1 MANFSFKTN
10 LIILMRVLANR
21 EMVARKVVPT
31 VLRAPSAVEIRLAN
45 EGTAFLFEGAIVTDV
60 DFSVE
65 EDSIE
70 LIQTVRRSEL
80 TPAATG
86 YEQARATRSRRRREA
101 RQMQTGRSPQQFH
114 GALIPARAAHASP
127 SGGVGH
133 TSRVV
138 PKRSAR
144 RKRRPLSGDTIGN
157 PRSEESAGS

>member
-10 LIILMRVLANR
+10 LIAVMRVRANS
-21 EMVARKVVPT
+21 EMAARKVVPT
-31 VLRAPSAVEIRLAN
+31 VLRAPTAVEIRLAN

-65 EDSIE
+65 EGSVE
-70 LIQTVRRSEL
+70 LIETVRSSEL
-80 TPAATG
+80 IRAATG
-86 YEQARATRSRRRREA
+86 HEQAQATRSRRRRES
-101 RQMQTGRSPQQFH
+101 RQMQAVRSPQQFH
-114 GALIPARAAHASP
+114 GAPIPARAVHASP

-133 TSRVV
+133 ASRVV
-138 PKRSAR
+138 PKRNAR

>member
-1 MANFSFKTN
+1 
-10 LIILMRVLANR
+10 MRVRANS

-65 EDSIE
+65 EGSIE
-70 LIQTVRRSEL
+70 LIETGRRSEL

-86 YEQARATRSRRRREA
+86 YERATRSRRRREA

-114 GALIPARAAHASP
+114 GALIPARAAHASL

-144 RKRRPLSGDTIGN
+144 RKRRPLSGETIGI